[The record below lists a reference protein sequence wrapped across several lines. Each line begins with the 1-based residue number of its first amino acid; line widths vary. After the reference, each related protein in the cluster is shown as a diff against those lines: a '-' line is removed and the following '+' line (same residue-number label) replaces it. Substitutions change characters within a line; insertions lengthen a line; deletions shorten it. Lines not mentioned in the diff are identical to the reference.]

1 MRPPAAWPGHAPA
14 NQPARPFSRLRR
26 EGRPAVGRRRLSH
39 GFRAC
44 RRERALWR
52 APCPTCEPI
61 MRPPGAWADRF
72 APARSTR
79 ALRMFHVKHSFVS
92 ERIEAA
98 CSLLRSPRR
107 STVVEY
113 AHAFCEGTY
122 RHRRTLAFR
131 AGRCGCVPRL
141 RAARF
146 RMPRT
151 VCPAAHGGSAGRRSL
166 PRPSLLFLSI
176 PLAHGFARGAA
187 TCRNLARRARSR
199 QGHVRHCAGS
209 FPARCF
215 T

>member
-1 MRPPAAWPGHAPA
+1 MAGARAGQPTCAAVFTPAARRPPCGRPAAALPW
-14 NQPARPFSRLRR
+14 FSRLSARK
-26 EGRPAVGRRRLSH
+26 GALASALPNL
-39 GFRAC
+39 RA
-44 RRERALWR
+44 R
-52 APCPTCEPI
+52 

-79 ALRMFHVKHSFVS
+79 APRMFHVKHSFAS

-98 CSLLRSPRR
+98 RSLFRSPRR

-122 RHRRTLAFR
+122 RRRRTLAFR
-131 AGRCGCVPRL
+131 AGRRGCVPRL
-141 RAARF
+141 RTARF

-151 VCPAAHGGSAGRRSL
+151 VCPAAHSGSAGRRSL

-187 TCRNLARRARSR
+187 TCRNPARRARSR
-199 QGHVRHCAGS
+199 QGHVRH
-209 FPARCF
+209 
-215 T
+215 